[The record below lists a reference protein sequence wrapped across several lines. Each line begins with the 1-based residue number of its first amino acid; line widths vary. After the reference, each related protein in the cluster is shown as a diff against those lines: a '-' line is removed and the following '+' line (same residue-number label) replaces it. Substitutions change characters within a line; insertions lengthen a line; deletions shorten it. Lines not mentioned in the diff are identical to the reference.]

1 MSKNKREENIN
12 KHLSNLQSGVYTNVA
27 DSDFSF
33 IPENKP
39 IKLIDIYSLSP
50 APTEWNI
57 FPPISEMKFFEMIL
71 SILENGLFNPIIV
84 WEREEGYMILSG
96 HNRVRAYKY
105 IEEKKLSN
113 KDFSKIEAIVYE
125 RAELDELKARAIIVD
140 TNYVQ
145 REYSKSLLP
154 QIIKQRVEIV
164 KNDKN
169 KKGKTL
175 DIVAKEMNMGRTT
188 VYEEIVI
195 SDKIIP
201 EIADFYYN
209 GKINKKNLL
218 KFANLSKEDQSLLF
232 KNYSDY
238 FNDDYLNIIKKD
250 MKLETIIDIF
260 ENYKPIKYTTV
271 TIRVKEDK
279 LREFKEFLKQ
289 WKD

>member
-113 KDFSKIEAIVYE
+113 QDFSKIEAIVYE

-260 ENYKPIKYTTV
+260 ENYNPIKYTTV